1 MKTNFFLPILITA
14 VLLSTISVKAAK
26 YEVVTK
32 EQFAK
37 MSDQEKK
44 VEVEA
49 IKLRLEEIK
58 DMDKSSLSSEDR
70 KELKQ
75 ELKGLRKEARQI
87 QGVYL
92 SVGAI
97 IIIILLLILIL

>member
-1 MKTNFFLPILITA
+1 MKPKFFLPILAAT
-14 VLLSTISVKAAK
+14 LSLSTITAKAAK
-26 YEVVTK
+26 HEVVTK

-44 VEVEA
+44 IQVEA
-49 IKLRLEEIK
+49 IKERLEEIK
-58 DMDKSSLSSEDR
+58 DMDKSSLSKEDR
-70 KELKQ
+70 KELKH
-75 ELKGLRKEARQI
+75 ELKDLRQEARRA
-87 QGVYL
+87 QGIYL